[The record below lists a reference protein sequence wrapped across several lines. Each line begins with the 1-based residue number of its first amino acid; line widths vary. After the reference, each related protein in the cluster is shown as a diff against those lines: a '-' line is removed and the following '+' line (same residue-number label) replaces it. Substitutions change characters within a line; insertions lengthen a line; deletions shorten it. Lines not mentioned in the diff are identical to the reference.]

1 MQRSSGEI
9 AFSLEPEAGRVY
21 LFFVLLLFIKAA
33 NCIVGNVVYERL
45 AEHGPKLGP
54 VSAESPLV
62 TR

>member
-1 MQRSSGEI
+1 MCRPQDLLASNLCYKMVCETCWY
-9 AFSLEPEAGRVY
+9 AYSLQAV
-21 LFFVLLLFIKAA
+21 

-54 VSAESPLV
+54 VSRKNPLV